1 VTAVRI
7 LVAILAV
14 VAGLIIGS
22 ANVQDAKAQDYP
34 NRPILLIV
42 PFPSGG
48 GNDTLARIVATKLGA
63 VLGQPVVVDNRGGA
77 NGIIAMRAGARAA
90 PDGYTLVF
98 ANSSTTTINLALHA
112 NAGYEPL
119 KEFVPIGMLA
129 STSIGIIAHP
139 SFPAKTIPELI
150 ALAKKEPGKLNIG
163 TSVPGSGS
171 YLAAEIFKARAG
183 IDVSLVP
190 YKGSAALTSDVLG
203 GHVPVIFAV
212 PQSSLGNIQAGQL
225 RMLAM
230 TSTQRVPLLPD
241 VPTVAEAIP
250 GFEAVLRYGL
260 LAPAGTPRPIIDK
273 LNAALRSVVSSDD
286 VKDRISKEAGNSL
299 ASSPEEYAAEIARED
314 AMWVPLIKSLN
325 IKPE

>member
-1 VTAVRI
+1 VLVVPVR
-7 LVAILAV
+7 
-14 VAGLIIGS
+14 
-22 ANVQDAKAQDYP
+22 AQDYP

-48 GNDTLARIVATKLGA
+48 GNDTLARIVATKLGSA
-63 VLGQPVVVDNRGGA
+63 LGQPVVVDNRGGA

-119 KEFVPIGMLA
+119 KDFVPIGMLA

-139 SFPAKTIPELI
+139 SFPAKTMPELI
-150 ALAKKEPGKLNIG
+150 DFAKKNPGKLNIG

-171 YLAAEIFKARAG
+171 YLAAELFKARAG
-183 IDVSLVP
+183 VDVALVP

-203 GHVPVIFAV
+203 GHIPVIFAV

-230 TSTQRVPLLPD
+230 TSTERVPLLPD

-260 LAPAGTPRPIIDK
+260 LAPAGTPRAIVDRI
-273 LNAALRSVVSSDD
+273 NAALRSVVSSDD
-286 VKDRISKEAGNSL
+286 VKDRIAKELGNPL
-299 ASSPEEYAAEIARED
+299 SSTPEEYATEIARED
-314 AMWVPLIKSLN
+314 AIWLPLIKSLN
-325 IKPE
+325 IKVD

>member
-1 VTAVRI
+1 
-7 LVAILAV
+7 
-14 VAGLIIGS
+14 
-22 ANVQDAKAQDYP
+22 
-34 NRPILLIV
+34 
-42 PFPSGG
+42 
-48 GNDTLARIVATKLGA
+48 
-63 VLGQPVVVDNRGGA
+63 
-77 NGIIAMRAGARAA
+77 
-90 PDGYTLVF
+90 
-98 ANSSTTTINLALHA
+98 
-112 NAGYEPL
+112 
-119 KEFVPIGMLA
+119 
-129 STSIGIIAHP
+129 
-139 SFPAKTIPELI
+139 
-150 ALAKKEPGKLNIG
+150 
-163 TSVPGSGS
+163 
-171 YLAAEIFKARAG
+171 
-183 IDVSLVP
+183 VP

-203 GHVPVIFAV
+203 GHVPLIFAV

-241 VPTVAEAIP
+241 VPTVGETIP

-299 ASSPEEYAAEIARED
+299 ASSPEEYTAEIARED